1 MRFSS
6 FETNRK
12 SESKPESNQASL
24 KGGVKAQGR
33 YDTGTEHLTMLEG
46 KEVLKNDVG
55 MS

>member
-12 SESKPESNQASL
+12 SESKQASL